1 MNHDELHI
9 NAKAHAVDF
18 AERMIKAGFTRLE
31 SITLLNGVIELF
43 ERENDFSTL
52 SEGDIGAINGQ
63 MVKAFIDTFLDHGIE
78 Q

>member
-1 MNHDELHI
+1 MLKESMTE
-9 NAKAHAVDF
+9 NAKAHAVDY

-43 ERENDFSTL
+43 ERENDFSAL

>member
-1 MNHDELHI
+1 MLKESMTE

-18 AERMIKAGFTRLE
+18 AERMIRAGFTRLE

-43 ERENDFSTL
+43 ERENDFSDL

>member
-1 MNHDELHI
+1 MNHDELNI

-43 ERENDFSTL
+43 
-52 SEGDIGAINGQ
+52 
-63 MVKAFIDTFLDHGIE
+63 
-78 Q
+78 

>member
-1 MNHDELHI
+1 MLKESMTE

>member
-1 MNHDELHI
+1 MLKEAMTE

-31 SITLLNGVIELF
+31 SITLLNGVMELF
-43 ERENDFSTL
+43 ERENDFSGL
-52 SEGDIGAINGQ
+52 SECDIGAINGQ